1 MEDAQTTVKTVFG
14 EVFFNGFRLSNS
26 VMQLDSERVDADVSR
41 ACGLLLWQIGMLTG
55 KRHRITV
62 VEIDP

>member
-14 EVFFNGFRLSNS
+14 EVFFNGFRLANS
-26 VMQLDSERVDADVSR
+26 VMRADAEEVDRDVSR
-41 ACGLLLWQIGMLTG
+41 ACGLLLWQVGMLTG

-62 VEIDP
+62 VEIES

>member
-1 MEDAQTTVKTVFG
+1 MVVDRCAKGGGMMKSTRTVG
-14 EVFFNGFRLSNS
+14 
-26 VMQLDSERVDADVSR
+26 ADVSR
-41 ACGLLLWQIGMLTG
+41 ACGLLLWQVGMLTG